1 MPNWKKLIT
10 SGSDA
15 NLNSLTVVGTVA
27 ANAFSGDGSS
37 LSNLSIPSTFT
48 KTIVGGSLS
57 YNIDHNLSEAYPI
70 VQVYDA
76 NGYQVI
82 PKDIISISSSR
93 TRVLFSDEFS
103 GTVVVK
109 K

>member
-1 MPNWKKLIT
+1 MPNWKELIT
-10 SGSDA
+10 SGSNA
-15 NLNSLTVVGTVA
+15 NLNSLTVVGTVS

-48 KTIVGGSLS
+48 KNIVGGSLS

-70 VQVYDA
+70 VQVYDG

-82 PKDIISISSSR
+82 PKDVISISSSR
-93 TRVLFSDEFS
+93 VQVNFSDEFS
-103 GTVVVK
+103 GTIVVK